1 MNQQPPPQ
9 RKRPSLKLGEDYN
22 NSSERI
28 DSPSTLN
35 EPSSPGLDT
44 FTPLPHS
51 EPNVPKFS
59 FDQTASNHTA
69 FDELDRIRASM
80 ENSGLNKIWI
90 GDNNLS
96 EVLKDHI
103 KDLDPDSH
111 LRHES
116 KEGAELESPG
126 FKVLTQYQIEAEQ
139 SLRTD
144 EEKKFNIASKTID
157 TLRGIAR
164 SNGMAIITRPV
175 NKTALTL
182 MKQGAVGKSMF
193 IHGKSASDDS
203 LAEGLIPLNAGSSKA
218 GQGDNAS
225 KIKVY
230 NEENKESLE
239 RSRELFEVVQSKLQ
253 EVAPQRRS
261 RLEAELV
268 DLNKKTSFTAQ
279 EIKNKAKIE
288 QELKEGPTPD
298 KLLQEAKIPE
308 EYFHQMVFAVPVLD
322 TKKQQIY
329 VFEEEGI
336 VAKQTI
342 KDKDGKDKKIQMH
355 AIKTENG
362 KFQFIDKNHKPIGE
376 PRDAPEGFEP
386 VALQVMGKPEIT
398 IGKDGTLNIGKVR
411 PITADIDVLAYGA
424 KLDLYEFDKMPS
436 YAEVVAGEKRQLLEG
451 SNFQLTQE
459 ARESLI
465 NHKIDDVVRTSGI
478 IPDNLKQDK
487 EFMKLAE
494 SFKNIELQRE
504 NLKGMGSAPDAI
516 MAITGVMRAA
526 FKDSVEI
533 SHASEQFNI
542 GFTQPLDK
550 EWVMIDPKG
559 NVKAINGEKEL
570 LEAFS
575 HFKNE
580 KLSMPPNPNWGWEL
594 KKEGEGW
601 KYEKNKDLVDISANC
616 QQLCLKRNSLRD
628 GDKQFVSNVL
638 KLQTEVGMMAISEQR
653 DDNKFAQK
661 ITELDNC
668 IDECRLRKIFTKKD
682 LDEVRTNKK
691 QRENIYDP
699 LQIQQTKQTNIS
711 NEKWA
716 EPRSQSTDEVIP
728 QKINPSSTLQRQ
740 NSAPAELAGN
750 DSHAFA
756 NSIINALK
764 NPSII
769 RRASVANTNLSQNLS
784 NLQTKDN
791 NSRRDKPNNGKNNG
805 VGGRW

>member
-1 MNQQPPPQ
+1 MNQQLPPKKKPLSIAI
-9 RKRPSLKLGEDYN
+9 PLEDSN
-22 NSSERI
+22 NPIESDI
-28 DSPSTLN
+28 ADSPKSTTNDL
-35 EPSSPGLDT
+35 SSPRGDV
-44 FTPLPHS
+44 TPLPHN
-51 EPNVPKFS
+51 EPIKKFYFGPTT
-59 FDQTASNHTA
+59 FDQTT
-69 FDELDRIRASM
+69 FEELDRIRSEM
-80 ENSGLNKIWI
+80 DNSGLAEVNDLSKI
-90 GDNNLS
+90 
-96 EVLKDHI
+96 LKEEI
-103 KDLDPDSH
+103 ERIDPDHH
-111 LRHES
+111 LRHEP
-116 KEGAELESPG
+116 KEGVAFESPG

-157 TLRGIAR
+157 TLRDIAQ
-164 SNGMAIITRPV
+164 SNEVAIITRPV

-193 IHGKSASDDS
+193 IHGKSAADDS
-203 LAEGLIPLNAGSSKA
+203 LAEGLITVNAGSSKA
-218 GQGDNAS
+218 GQGGNAS
-225 KIKVY
+225 KIRVY

-279 EIKNKAKIE
+279 EIKNKAEIE
-288 QELKEGPTPD
+288 KELKEGPAPD
-298 KLLQEAKIPE
+298 KLLQESKIPE

-342 KDKDGKDKKIQMH
+342 KDKDGKDKRIQIH
-355 AIKTENG
+355 AIKTEDG
-362 KFQFIDKNHKPIGE
+362 KFQFIDKNHNPIGE
-376 PRDAPEGFEP
+376 PQDAPTGHKP
-386 VALQVMGKPEIT
+386 VPLEVIGKPEIT
-398 IGKDGTLNIGKVR
+398 IGKDGTLNIGKVK

-424 KLDLYEFDKMPS
+424 KLDLQEFNKMPS

-465 NHKIDDVVRTSGI
+465 NHKIDDVLRTSGI
-478 IPDNLKQDK
+478 IPNNLKQDK
-487 EFMKLAE
+487 EFMKFAE

-516 MAITGVMRAA
+516 MAVTGVMRAA

-550 EWVMIDPKG
+550 DWVMIDPKG

-575 HFKNE
+575 HFKNDQ
-580 KLSMPPNPNWGWEL
+580 LSMPPNPNWGWEL

-601 KYEKNKDLVDISANC
+601 KYEKNKDLINISANC
-616 QQLCLKRNSLRD
+616 QQLCLKRNSLGD
-628 GDKQFVSNVL
+628 EDKQFVSGIL

-653 DDNKFAQK
+653 DDAQFAQK
-661 ITELDNC
+661 ITELNKSIKD
-668 IDECRLRKIFTKKD
+668 CRLKSILDDKD
-682 LDEVRTNKK
+682 LEEIRTNKK

-699 LQIQQTKQTNIS
+699 LQIQQNKQTNIS
-711 NEKWA
+711 KEKWA
-716 EPRSQSTDEVIP
+716 EPRSQNTDEVDT

-740 NSAPAELAGN
+740 NSAPAELEQN
-750 DSHAFA
+750 DSRAFA

-764 NPSII
+764 NPGII
-769 RRASVANTNLSQNLS
+769 RLSSVASTNLSQDLS
-784 NLQTKDN
+784 NLQTKGN
-791 NSRRDKPNNGKNNG
+791 NSRQQKPNNGKNNG
-805 VGGRW
+805 IGGRW